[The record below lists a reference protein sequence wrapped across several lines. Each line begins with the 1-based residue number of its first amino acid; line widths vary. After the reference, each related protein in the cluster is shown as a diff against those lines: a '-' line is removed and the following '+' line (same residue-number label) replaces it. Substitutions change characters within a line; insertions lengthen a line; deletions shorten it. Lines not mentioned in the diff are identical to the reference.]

1 MSVDN
6 VGVHTSHCCPKC
18 GCKYCDPDCPVEL
31 GLLEAEYDCEDCEA
45 DREVLRNK
53 FLSMNL
59 YELTETVQYLSDLI
73 KSKGKHE

>member
-1 MSVDN
+1 MEVDN
-6 VGVHTSHCCPKC
+6 VGVHTRHCCPKC

-31 GLLEAEYDCEDCEA
+31 GLREAEYDCEDCEA

-73 KSKGKHE
+73 KRRKT